1 MQVFPYAGARGLSL
15 VEANIDAFAMKM
27 LFKDF
32 RAGFQKIH
40 QLPAFL
46 RGQVLKLHDVPVW
59 TDHDVAIVVWIFVHD
74 RKTVPATVKHKSF
87 GVLVRFGRDAEHT
100 FIGFWPKDVTYA
112 PRCPKLFHD
121 KQSYTHASR
130 PASVDLRARGIFWAV
145 FDTWQ
150 HKNPGSKYPDMRFSP
165 ASSLVVPDLGRQAG
179 QARTPRSR
187 AGYQTRAQ
195 NAKP

>member
-74 RKTVPATVKHKSF
+74 RKTVPAAVKHKPF

-112 PRCPKLFHD
+112 PR
-121 KQSYTHASR
+121 
-130 PASVDLRARGIFWAV
+130 
-145 FDTWQ
+145 
-150 HKNPGSKYPDMRFSP
+150 
-165 ASSLVVPDLGRQAG
+165 
-179 QARTPRSR
+179 
-187 AGYQTRAQ
+187 
-195 NAKP
+195 